1 MKYYIAVDLGA
12 TSGRVVLASLDK
24 VSAVL
29 QFVPELMLH
38 ISRPAKGRLSIL
50 RPFGLRAGEFL
61 YLCKRML
68 KEIEQTAEVAL
79 YLWQKGWAE
88 RNGGNITVNIRSV
101 LYEENQTFNSRIHR
115 CSLGTCRLGTF
126 FETSSQ
132 GS

>member
-29 QFVPELMLH
+29 QFVSELMLH
-38 ISRPAKGRLSIL
+38 VSRPAKGRLSIL

-88 RNGGNITVNIRSV
+88 RNGGNITVNIRRV

-132 GS
+132 GA